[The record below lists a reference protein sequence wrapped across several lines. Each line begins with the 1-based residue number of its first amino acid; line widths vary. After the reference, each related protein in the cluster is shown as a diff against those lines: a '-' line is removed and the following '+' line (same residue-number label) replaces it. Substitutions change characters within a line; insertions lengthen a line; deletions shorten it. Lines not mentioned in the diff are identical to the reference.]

1 MNLLSIP
8 SPQRIVATELSIRA
22 GDLARITSFLAF
34 CATLSLR
41 TVILGMKLA
50 QLPMIFEHFSFA
62 NFHCTFV
69 TDR

>member
-22 GDLARITSFLAF
+22 GDLARIMSFLAF